1 MGVASLLVTS
11 AIGKGV
17 EAEVRSGIE
26 AAGSNLLVVR
36 PAQVKRSA
44 ARRKLKGLVTTLRLD
59 DYFAVRGLP
68 LDHEA
73 APGLDA
79 SLRVEAG
86 RGSALA
92 NLAGTAPTLARLRR
106 LRIRRG
112 RFFDDLDD
120 AAASR
125 VAVLGARVARTL
137 FGEDDPV
144 GAPLRVRDLPFE
156 VIGVLEPRG
165 IEADGSDQDGYVF
178 IPVKTA
184 LRRVFNT
191 RWLSTIFVSVSE
203 RRRMVEA
210 ESAIRELLRQR
221 HGLAPGVPDDFAI
234 QDQVKLLV
242 VQQEAVVS
250 LTRLTA
256 GLAGASLIVGGTGIL
271 GLMFLSVKERTAEI
285 GLRMAVG
292 ARPRD
297 VLLQFLGEAT
307 LLAVGGW
314 AAGAVVASAGGVLV
328 AFGTGW
334 KIAVPVG
341 TLIQS
346 FTMAL
351 VTGLGF
357 GAFPARAAAAL
368 PPIRALA
375 SGS

>member
-68 LDHEA
+68 LDLEA